1 MASFW
6 HDYTTAPRTGW
17 VLDSTGDL
25 GRDPKNHIVCEACG
39 EQRVRYHHRVHHPAI
54 GAHLEVGC
62 ECADLMCAVPRAAAA
77 AAQMRNRAARLNNF
91 PHLLGWTETRAG
103 NMRLKKDGWI
113 FVETRTKFESYA
125 YSYVDALARK
135 AEWQRVP
142 GFFKTQEEGRRAAF
156 THVYPAEIQHSKRLI
171 LR

>member
-6 HDYTTAPRTGW
+6 HDYPTAPRTGW

-25 GRDPKNHIVCEACG
+25 GRDPKNHILCEACG

-77 AAQMRNRAARLNNF
+77 AAQMRNRASRLNNF
-91 PHLLGWTETRAG
+91 PHLAGWVEARSGTGTRLTRGGVFFLENTAATG
-103 NMRLKKDGWI
+103 SFYYSLKRDGGDWERVSG
-113 FVETRTKFESYA
+113 FYRDR
-125 YSYVDALARK
+125 DA
-135 AEWQRVP
+135 
-142 GFFKTQEEGRRAAF
+142 GRRAAF
-156 THVYPAEIQHSKRLI
+156 THVYPAEIRHSKRLI